1 MGSGRHEHS
10 HSKEEDMKLNIAIV
24 QFDIAQFAPEEN
36 LRKAEQFIRQVESQ
50 AQLIVFPEDFVTGPL
65 SGRSEFADY
74 EKCYLKH
81 FQHLASKYAIDIVP
95 GSIIEGNATGLYNT
109 TYYIDSTGEI
119 RGSYRKV
126 NLWHPERSYIT
137 AGNESAVFDTKYG
150 RVGLIICWDLMF
162 PEVFR
167 TIVRQ
172 EADIV
177 ICPSYW
183 CFEDAGNGIRHDP
196 NAEAKLVNALCVA
209 RAFENEVILVYA
221 NAAGRVNVE
230 GLEETLI
237 GRSQI
242 TVPFKGA
249 LRVLDHNQEAMF
261 IQQVDTAILHDA
273 ETAYE
278 IRNDLQTR
286 LLP

>member
-1 MGSGRHEHS
+1 MGSGRLEHS
-10 HSKEEDMKLNIAIV
+10 HNKKEEDMKLNIAIV

-36 LRKAEQFIRQVESQ
+36 LRKAEQFIKQAESQ
-50 AQLIVFPEDFVTGPL
+50 AQLIVFPEDFITGPL

-74 EKCYLKH
+74 EKRYLKH

-95 GSIIEGNATGLYNT
+95 GSIIEADAACLYNT

-119 RGSYRKV
+119 KGRYRKV

-167 TIVRQ
+167 AMLKQDV
-172 EADIV
+172 DMV

-183 CFEDAGNGIRHDP
+183 CFEDAGIGIKHDP
-196 NAEAKLVNALCVA
+196 TAEIKLVNALCVA

-249 LRVLDHNQEAMF
+249 LKVLDHNKEEMF
-261 IQQVDTAILHDA
+261 IEEVDTDILKDA
-273 ETAYE
+273 EEAYQ
-278 IRNDLQTR
+278 IRKDLGK
-286 LLP
+286 